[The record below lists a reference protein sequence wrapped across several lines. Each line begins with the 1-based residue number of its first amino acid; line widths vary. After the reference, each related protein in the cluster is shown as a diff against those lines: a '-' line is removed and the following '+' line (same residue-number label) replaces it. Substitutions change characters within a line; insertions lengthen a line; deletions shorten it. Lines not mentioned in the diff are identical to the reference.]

1 MWSCPRKGVMTI
13 SANVTGL
20 GTGGGGPFVVRCR
33 VVRLR
38 HILNKVITL
47 RNPCPVLLTLH
58 QHLAK
63 LAFGSYFDSVRGGE
77 LIDAIADR
85 IIEFDGG
92 RIVGDRRS

>member
-1 MWSCPRKGVMTI
+1 MTI

-47 RNPCPVLLTLH
+47 RNPCPVLFTLH

-63 LAFGSYFDSVRGGE
+63 LAFGSYFDSVRDSDDLISSANESGGGHTGIFE
-77 LIDAIADR
+77 TSSS
-85 IIEFDGG
+85 EM
-92 RIVGDRRS
+92 